1 MSRPQS
7 RSEVEKLAHK
17 VEVVLVDDLDGS
29 EARET
34 VTFGLDARF
43 YEIDLSDDHAK
54 ELRDTLKKYIRKG
67 RATAPPSP
75 QNEARQIREWA
86 VKNGHQVSSR
96 GRLDRDIV
104 EAYRSAEK
112 R

>member
-1 MSRPQS
+1 MAQ
-7 RSEVEKLAHK
+7 K

-29 EARET
+29 EAKET
-34 VTFGLDARF
+34 VAFGLDARF
-43 YEIDLSDDHAK
+43 YEIDLSEEHAK
-54 ELRDTLKKYIRKG
+54 ELRETLKKYVRKG

-86 VKNGHQVSSR
+86 VKNGHKVSAR
-96 GRLDRDIV
+96 GRLHRDIV
-104 EAYRSAEK
+104 EAYRNAKK

>member
-1 MSRPQS
+1 MAQ
-7 RSEVEKLAHK
+7 K

-29 EARET
+29 EAKET

-43 YEIDLSDDHAK
+43 YEVDLSDDNAK
-54 ELRDTLKKYIRKG
+54 ELRETLKKYIRKG
-67 RATAPPSP
+67 RAIAPPSP
-75 QNEARQIREWA
+75 QNEARQIRDWA

-96 GRLDRDIV
+96 GRLHRDIV
-104 EAYRSAEK
+104 EAYRNAKK